1 MPFQELTVNATAL
14 WDNRRKHRVGD
25 LPQAAI
31 GFIFRVEFVSD
42 QPEAKVIEV
51 FQKAEDG
58 CYASDI
64 IRNMTPMR
72 AHLSLNGREVFVHKK
87 GQEIPEISDSDK
99 GWHHR

>member
-1 MPFQELTVNATAL
+1 VPFKDLSVTATAL

-25 LPQAAI
+25 LSQAAI
-31 GFIFRVEFVSD
+31 GFIFQVEIASD
-42 QPEAKVIEV
+42 EPVDKIIEV

-72 AHLSLNGREVFVHKK
+72 AHVSLNGREVFVHKE
-87 GQEIPEISDSDK
+87 GGDIPDIPESEK